1 MYMAYKHSNRFCW
14 NVPTWCSWASRVQA
28 SHHGVQLPAQSSAC
42 VPRGIVPTSH
52 RCSIMATSLIRHP
65 SAPMTDGLTVWLV
78 RRPGIPC
85 RTACGIRILEAT
97 VSDNLWRC
105 FCSQRTDAFSALEVS
120 RRIDDAL
127 YKSTFYLLTYWKA
140 CRNLPVDDSVGWAAL
155 SVVLAEG
162 LSGTKYSSL
171 SGLTARQLPS
181 SLNWISV
188 QLTSLLKMSANN
200 LENKLTK
207 SYHYVLTSF
216 LFRNRQLHQPG
227 L

>member
-1 MYMAYKHSNRFCW
+1 MFQPDVPERVVYKLRIMVFNCLH
-14 NVPTWCSWASRVQA
+14 SRVPAYLVELCQPVTGVA
-28 SHHGVQLPAQSSAC
+28 SWQHLWSAIRQL
-42 VPRGIVPTSH
+42 
-52 RCSIMATSLIRHP
+52 
-65 SAPMTDGLTVWLV
+65 LTVWLV

-97 VSDNLWRC
+97 VSDNLWRR

-120 RRIDDAL
+120 RQIDDAL

-171 SGLTARQLPS
+171 SDLTARQLPS

-216 LFRNRQLHQPG
+216 LFCNRQLHQPG

>member
-127 YKSTFYLLTYWKA
+127 YKSTFYLLTYLLKSMQKLA
-140 CRNLPVDDSVGWAAL
+140 SGWL
-155 SVVLAEG
+155 GGLSSVVGGPGWRTVWYEVLITVRPHCSPAAV
-162 LSGTKYSSL
+162 LSELNL
-171 SGLTARQLPS
+171 SATDF
-181 SLNWISV
+181 
-188 QLTSLLKMSANN
+188 SAQDVC
-200 LENKLTK
+200 E
-207 SYHYVLTSF
+207 
-216 LFRNRQLHQPG
+216 QPRE
-227 L
+227 

>member
-1 MYMAYKHSNRFCW
+1 MFQPDVPERVVYKLRIMVFNCLHGRVPAYLVELCQP
-14 NVPTWCSWASRVQA
+14 VTGVASWQHLWSAIR
-28 SHHGVQLPAQSSAC
+28 QL
-42 VPRGIVPTSH
+42 
-52 RCSIMATSLIRHP
+52 
-65 SAPMTDGLTVWLV
+65 LTVWLV

-97 VSDNLWRC
+97 VSDNLWRR

-171 SGLTARQLPS
+171 SDLTARQLPS